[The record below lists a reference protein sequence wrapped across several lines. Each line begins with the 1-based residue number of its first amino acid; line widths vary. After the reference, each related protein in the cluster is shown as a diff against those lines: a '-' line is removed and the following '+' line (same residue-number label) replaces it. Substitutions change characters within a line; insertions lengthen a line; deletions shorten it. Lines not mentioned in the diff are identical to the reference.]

1 MFGYIFIVLTISV
14 FYITVELQ
22 ASFTN
27 WFMTTYSILTCSS
40 YAVDSFYVC
49 HFCYST
55 VVEASRAG
63 QLIHKIKT
71 DNHDIIDEIEMF
83 SLQIANARVEFT
95 AADFFAINYALLV
108 SIIGAVLSYIIILI
122 QVADAIKD

>member
-1 MFGYIFIVLTISV
+1 LMFGYIFIVLTISV

-55 VVEASRAG
+55 VVEV
-63 QLIHKIKT
+63 Q
-71 DNHDIIDEIEMF
+71 
-83 SLQIANARVEFT
+83 
-95 AADFFAINYALLV
+95 YV
-108 SIIGAVLSYIIILI
+108 SF
-122 QVADAIKD
+122 